1 MGKCH
6 LKDVGWEEN
15 GLAGK
20 GRELG
25 LGRAGTGTFVQ
36 TMGRAPRGSLIAY
49 VNLGVE
55 TCF

>member
-6 LKDVGWEEN
+6 LKDMVGWEEN
-15 GLAGK
+15 GLAGRR
-20 GRELG
+20 REPV
-25 LGRAGTGTFVQ
+25 GRAGTGTFGL
-36 TMGRAPRGSLIAY
+36 TMGRAPRGSLIVY